1 MRVSRGYGQYRVLV
15 QPGTSCSQAAAD
27 GRSHEAKGLP
37 HRQSSS
43 SGPAPWRRGAA
54 TRCPLVLIQSYHFLM
69 CSKEHVVVS
78 CGRSA
83 GLLLFFFASFHEP
96 LLHYSKNNSL
106 SMLLYIIYYKKMG
119 HYIPKSCHYL
129 FTVIYLICTK
139 KSLLFFLLFPIL
151 HYLKILCYLFNL
163 SKRIPSLS
171 PFYYD
176 TFLLSVSSTQ
186 HICSSTITLLRL
198 VPVVWPGLAHSTMP
212 RQLWPAYSIISTTVV
227 STHT

>member
-83 GLLLFFFASFHEP
+83 GLLLFF
-96 LLHYSKNNSL
+96 LLHFMSHCSTIQKITAYPCCYISSTIKKWVITFQSHV
-106 SMLLYIIYYKKMG
+106 IIY
-119 HYIPKSCHYL
+119 
-129 FTVIYLICTK
+129 
-139 KSLLFFLLFPIL
+139 SLLFI
-151 HYLKILCYLFNL
+151 
-163 SKRIPSLS
+163 
-171 PFYYD
+171 
-176 TFLLSVSSTQ
+176 
-186 HICSSTITLLRL
+186 
-198 VPVVWPGLAHSTMP
+198 
-212 RQLWPAYSIISTTVV
+212 
-227 STHT
+227 